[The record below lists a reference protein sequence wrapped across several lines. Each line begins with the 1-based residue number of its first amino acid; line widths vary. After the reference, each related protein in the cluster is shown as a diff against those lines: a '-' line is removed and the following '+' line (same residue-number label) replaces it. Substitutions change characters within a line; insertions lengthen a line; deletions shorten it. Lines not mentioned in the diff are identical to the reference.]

1 MSHEN
6 LPIDDDL
13 DEVSERL
20 TAGLATCR
28 SVVENYTSL
37 IRTGP
42 MMTSGEPDVAEG
54 IDAASMSN
62 PD

>member
-1 MSHEN
+1 MSHEI

-28 SVVENYTSL
+28 SVVENYASL

-42 MMTSGEPDVAEG
+42 MMTAEEPDVPQDIE
-54 IDAASMSN
+54 ASMRN